1 MKKYLL
7 FIVILLAG
15 CSVDNIAVTE
25 AFPET
30 DYVFDENQAEFILL
44 SQYEPNEQVPL
55 VLEIVTTYEQ
65 ASFLRRN
72 ADWLSER
79 VRDGE
84 LTDLRVS
91 VGERYEM
98 DNEIYYSI
106 EIIAYY
112 TQEQVITHNYN
123 EITLNIAGR
132 EILTKPFVKGDK
144 TTIEDIIRNM
154 EDTKK

>member
-15 CSVDNIAVTE
+15 CSVDKIAVTE
-25 AFPET
+25 AFPEI
-30 DYVFDENQAEFILL
+30 DYVFNTDQAEIILL
-44 SQYEPNEQVPL
+44 NEYELKEVSEYTPL
-55 VLEIVTTYEQ
+55 VFAIATTYEQ

-72 ADWLSER
+72 AQWLSVQ

-84 LTDLRVS
+84 LTDLHVS
-91 VGERYEM
+91 VGERYEIN
-98 DNEIYYSI
+98 NEIYYSI
-106 EIIAYY
+106 NIIASP
-112 TQEQVITHNYN
+112 TQEQVLTYSYN

-132 EILTKPFVKGDK
+132 EILTKPLIKGDK

-154 EDTKK
+154 